1 MRPTACIRVNL
12 LRARSPVIPKITSRS
27 ATPLRLSAVIPHLVS
42 FSSPAGSRTACRG
55 RLTSNQAERDAH
67 AALAVRRGGRGL
79 PLGMP
84 DAMECLAR
92 LAADADSHRE
102 AARLFGAAE
111 AMRQRSGEVRFQIY
125 QAGYEASVATVQNA
139 LGNQDFES
147 AWAEGAALSTGEA
160 IAYARRG
167 RGERKRPTIGWG
179 SLTPTERDVVRLVQE
194 GLSNKD
200 IAARLLD
207 IPQKTALST

>member
-1 MRPTACIRVNL
+1 
-12 LRARSPVIPKITSRS
+12 
-27 ATPLRLSAVIPHLVS
+27 
-42 FSSPAGSRTACRG
+42 
-55 RLTSNQAERDAH
+55 
-67 AALAVRRGGRGL
+67 
-79 PLGMP
+79 MP

-200 IAARLLD
+200 IAARLFGHPPKRHCQLEVVW
-207 IPQKTALST
+207 TFC